1 MNLNCIST
9 IGYLDFNCFESFNYI
24 ELSITNLQS
33 NIVNHYLSLRTD
45 LDKGMRTKTI
55 KKNRINVVTLGCS
68 KNVYDS
74 EVLMG
79 QLKASGKD
87 VVHEQ
92 EGNVVVINTCGFIN
106 NAKEESVNTIL
117 EFIQKKEAGEVDKV
131 FVTGCLSERYKPDLQ
146 KEIPNVDQYFG
157 TTELPGL
164 LKALGADYKHE
175 LIGER
180 LTTTPKNYAY
190 LKIAEGCDRPCSF
203 CAIPLMRG
211 KHKSTPIEQLV
222 VEAEKLAANGVK
234 ELILIAQ
241 DLTYYGLDLYKK
253 RNLSEL
259 LENLVKV
266 EGIDWIRLHYAFP
279 TGFPMDV
286 LDVMKREP
294 KICNYLDIPLQHI
307 SDAILKSM
315 RRGTTKE
322 KTTKLLKEFRAK
334 VPEMT
339 IRTTLIVGYPGET
352 EEDFQTLKEW
362 VKEMRFERLGCFTYS
377 HEENTHAYNLEDNV
391 PEEVKMQ
398 RANEIMELQSQI
410 SWELN
415 QEKIGKEF
423 KVVLDRKEGN
433 YFVGRTEFDSPDVD
447 NEVLIDA
454 TKTYL
459 KTGEFTTIKVVEA
472 EDFDLYGEVV

>member
-1 MNLNCIST
+1 
-9 IGYLDFNCFESFNYI
+9 
-24 ELSITNLQS
+24 
-33 NIVNHYLSLRTD
+33 
-45 LDKGMRTKTI
+45 MRTKSL
-55 KKNRINVVTLGCS
+55 KKNKINVITLGCS

-79 QLKASGKD
+79 QLRANGKE
-87 VVHEQ
+87 VTHEATKD
-92 EGNVVVINTCGFIN
+92 EGNIIVINTCGFID

-117 EFIQKKEAGEVDKV
+117 EYAEKKEQGLVDKV
-131 FVTGCLSERYKPDLQ
+131 FVTGCLSERYRPDLE
-146 KEIPNVDQYFG
+146 KEIPNIDQFFG
-157 TTELPGL
+157 TTELPLL

-211 KHKSTPIEQLV
+211 KHKSTPIEHLV
-222 VEAEKLAANGVK
+222 IEAEKLAKNGVK

-253 RNLSEL
+253 RNLAEL
-259 LENLVKV
+259 LEALVKV
-266 EGIDWIRLHYAFP
+266 EGIEWIRLHYAFP

-286 LDVMKREP
+286 LELMKSEP

-307 SDAILKSM
+307 SDSILKSM
-315 RRGTTKE
+315 RRGTTQE
-322 KTTKLLKEFRAK
+322 KTTNLIQEFRTL

-352 EEDFQTLKEW
+352 EDDFNILKNW
-362 VKEMRFERLGCFTYS
+362 VEEMRFERLGCFTYS
-377 HEENTHAYNLEDNV
+377 HEENTHAYLLEDDV
-391 PEEVKMQ
+391 PEEVKQ
-398 RANEIMELQSQI
+398 DRAAQIMDIQAQI

-415 QEKIGKEF
+415 QEKIGQTF
-423 KVVLDRKEGN
+423 KCVIDRKEGEH
-433 YFVGRTEFDSPDVD
+433 FVGRTEFDSPDVD

-454 TKTYL
+454 SKFYL
-459 KTGEFTTIKVVEA
+459 KTGDFVNLKIIDATE
-472 EDFDLYGEVV
+472 FDLYAEPIQ

>member
-1 MNLNCIST
+1 
-9 IGYLDFNCFESFNYI
+9 
-24 ELSITNLQS
+24 
-33 NIVNHYLSLRTD
+33 
-45 LDKGMRTKTI
+45 MRTKSL
-55 KKNRINVVTLGCS
+55 KKNKINVVTLGCS

-79 QLKASGKD
+79 QLKANDKD
-87 VVHEQ
+87 VVHEE
-92 EGNVVVINTCGFIN
+92 EGNVVVINTCGFIA
-106 NAKEESVNTIL
+106 NAKEESINTIL
-117 EFIQKKEAGEVDKV
+117 EFVERKKAGEIDKV

-146 KEIPNVDQYFG
+146 KEIPNVDEYFG
-157 TTELPGL
+157 TSELPNL

-211 KHKSTPIEQLV
+211 KHKSKPIEELV
-222 VEAEKLAANGVK
+222 TEAEKLAAKGVM

-253 RNLSEL
+253 RNLAEL
-259 LENLVKV
+259 LQALVKV
-266 EGIDWIRLHYAFP
+266 DGIEWIRLHYAFP

-286 LDVMKREP
+286 LDVMNQEP

-307 SDAILKSM
+307 SDEILKSM
-315 RRGTTKE
+315 RRGTTQE
-322 KTTKLLKEFRAK
+322 KTTKLLSDFRAY
-334 VPEMT
+334 VPDMT

-352 EEDFQTLKEW
+352 EEHFQTLKKW
-362 VKEMRFERLGCFTYS
+362 VGDMRFERLGCFTYS
-377 HEENTHAYNLEDNV
+377 HEENTHAYNLVDDV
-391 PEEVKMQ
+391 PEAVKQ
-398 RANEIMELQSQI
+398 ERANEIMELQSQI

-415 QEKIGKEF
+415 QEKIGKTF
-423 KVVLDRKEGN
+423 RCVIDRKEGN
-433 YFVGRTEFDSPDVD
+433 YFVGRTEYDSPDVD

-454 TKTYL
+454 TKFYL
-459 KTGEFTTIKVVEA
+459 KQGKFVDIKIIEA
-472 EDFDLYGEVV
+472 ADFDLYGEPSPN

>member
-1 MNLNCIST
+1 M
-9 IGYLDFNCFESFNYI
+9 
-24 ELSITNLQS
+24 
-33 NIVNHYLSLRTD
+33 
-45 LDKGMRTKTI
+45 
-55 KKNRINVVTLGCS
+55 
-68 KNVYDS
+68 YDS

-79 QLKASGKD
+79 QLKANEMD
-87 VVHEQ
+87 VVHEE
-92 EGNVVVINTCGFIN
+92 EGNIVVINTCGFID

-117 EFIQKKEAGEVDKV
+117 EYAKQKEEGVVDKV

-146 KEIPNVDQYFG
+146 KEIPNVDEYFG

-164 LKALGADYKHE
+164 LKALGADYRHE

-180 LTTTPKNYAY
+180 ITTTPKNYAY

-211 KHKSTPIEQLV
+211 KHKSKPIEHLV
-222 VEAEKLAANGVK
+222 TEAQKLAANGVT

-253 RNLSEL
+253 RNLAEL

-266 EGIDWIRLHYAFP
+266 DGIEWIRLHYAFP
-279 TGFPMDV
+279 SGFPMEV
-286 LDVMKREP
+286 LEVMKREP
-294 KICNYLDIPLQHI
+294 KVCNYLDIPLQHI
-307 SDAILKSM
+307 SDPILKSM
-315 RRGTTKE
+315 RRGTTMA
-322 KTTKLLKEFRAK
+322 KTNELLERFRES

-352 EEDFQTLKEW
+352 EEDFQTLKQW
-362 VKEMRFERLGCFTYS
+362 VKDQRFERLGCFTYS
-377 HEENTHAYNLEDNV
+377 HEENTHAYNLEDDV

-415 QEKIGKEF
+415 QQKIGQEYKI
-423 KVVLDRKEGN
+423 VIDRKEGN

-447 NEVLIDA
+447 NEVLVDA
-454 TKTYL
+454 TKYYL
-459 KTGEFTTIKVVEA
+459 KTGAYTTVKITEA
-472 EDFDLYGEVV
+472 EDFDLYATPLEIIEKPVPMHAKRK

>member
-1 MNLNCIST
+1 MVVSLQ
-9 IGYLDFNCFESFNYI
+9 LQI
-24 ELSITNLQS
+24 E
-33 NIVNHYLSLRTD
+33 
-45 LDKGMRTKTI
+45 GMRTKSL

-87 VVHEQ
+87 VVHEE
-92 EGNVVVINTCGFIN
+92 EGNIVVINTCGFIN
-106 NAKEESVNTIL
+106 NAKEESINTIL
-117 EFIQKKEAGEVDKV
+117 EFMQKKEAGEVDKV

-157 TTELPGL
+157 TTELPLL

-211 KHKSTPIEQLV
+211 KHKSTPIEDLV
-222 VEAEKLAANGVK
+222 SEAGKLAAKGVK
-234 ELILIAQ
+234 ELVLIAQ

-253 RNLSEL
+253 RNLAEL
-259 LENLVKV
+259 LEALVNV
-266 EGIDWIRLHYAFP
+266 DGIEWIRLHYAFP

-286 LDVMKREP
+286 LEVMKREP

-307 SDAILKSM
+307 SDDILKSM

-322 KTTKLLKEFRAK
+322 KTTKLLQDFRER
-334 VPEMT
+334 VPGMT

-352 EEDFQTLKEW
+352 EAHFQELKQW
-362 VKEMRFERLGCFTYS
+362 VKDMRFERLGCFTYS
-377 HEENTHAYNLEDNV
+377 HEENTHAYNLEDDV
-391 PEEVKMQ
+391 PEEVKQQ
-398 RANEIMELQSQI
+398 RANEIIELQSQI

-415 QEKIGKEF
+415 QAKIGKIFE
-423 KVVLDRKEGN
+423 VVIDRKEGN

-447 NEVLIDA
+447 NEVLISA
-454 TKTYL
+454 ANTYL
-459 KTGEFTTIKVVEA
+459 KTGEFATAKITAA
-472 EDFDLYGEVV
+472 EDFDLYAEVVSNY

>member
-1 MNLNCIST
+1 
-9 IGYLDFNCFESFNYI
+9 
-24 ELSITNLQS
+24 
-33 NIVNHYLSLRTD
+33 
-45 LDKGMRTKTI
+45 MRTKSI
-55 KKNRINVVTLGCS
+55 KKNKINVVTLGCS

-79 QLKASGKD
+79 QLKANQKD
-87 VVHEQ
+87 VAHEQ
-92 EGNVVVINTCGFIN
+92 EGDVVVINTCGFID
-106 NAKEESVNTIL
+106 NAKEQSINTIL
-117 EFIQKKEAGEVDKV
+117 DFVQQKEAGEVEKV
-131 FVTGCLSERYKPDLQ
+131 FVTGCLSERYKPDLE

-157 TTELPGL
+157 TTELPAL

-180 LTTTPKNYAY
+180 MTTTPKNYAF

-211 KHKSTPIEQLV
+211 GHKSKPIEELV
-222 VEAEKLAANGVK
+222 QETEKLAANGVK

-253 RNLSEL
+253 RNLAEL
-259 LENLVKV
+259 LKALAEV

-279 TGFPMDV
+279 TGFPVDV
-286 LDVMKREP
+286 LDVIRDEP
-294 KICNYLDIPLQHI
+294 KVCNYIDIPLQH
-307 SDAILKSM
+307 SSTKLLKSM

-322 KTTKLLKEFRAK
+322 KTNKLLHKFREV
-334 VPEMT
+334 VPGMA

-352 EEDFQTLKEW
+352 EEDFEEMKAW

-377 HEENTHAYNLEDNV
+377 HEENTHAYNLQDDV
-391 PEEVKMQ
+391 PEDVKMQ
-398 RANEIMELQSQI
+398 RANEIMEIQSQI

-415 QEKIGKEF
+415 QEKIGQTF
-423 KVVLDRKEGN
+423 KCIFDRKEGN

-447 NEVLIDA
+447 NEVRVDA
-454 TKTYL
+454 KDHYL
-459 KTGEFTTIKVVEA
+459 KVGDFAMVKITEA
-472 EDFDLYGEVV
+472 EDFDLYGEPV